1 MPTELLV
8 SSSTHY
14 QEAPRFMETKG
25 GGSHQSWQ
33 AGVDQREKK
42 KRAVHNG
49 EEGKELAEHCQ
60 HLEGIIKECNK
71 TILKHYIKNP
81 L

>member
-1 MPTELLV
+1 MLTELIV

-14 QEAPRFMETKG
+14 QVVPRFMDTEG

-33 AGVDQREKK
+33 AGVDQKDKK

-49 EEGKELAEHCQ
+49 EEGKELAEDCQ
-60 HLEGIIKECNK
+60 NLEG
-71 TILKHYIKNP
+71 
-81 L
+81 